1 MSSADLADIINGN
14 VPNPVYSH
22 PPSLP
27 EYQQSLQTLLK
38 KQLSNST
45 MVSPNSVTEADKDV
59 VEIDLDDT
67 LSCSFNNALDTH
79 SKYQSPVYPAIF
91 LNDANNNDNG
101 EYEEDEAAIATVET
115 EDSDI
120 NYDNTSVPDI
130 NEDYFI
136 LTDQVYRGNLCQYYQ
151 VFIV

>member
-1 MSSADLADIINGN
+1 MSSADLVDIINGN
-14 VPNPVYSH
+14 MPNPVYSH

-27 EYQQSLQTLLK
+27 EYQQSLQTFLK
-38 KQLSNST
+38 RQLSNST
-45 MVSPNSVTEADKDV
+45 TISPNSVTEADKDV

-67 LSCSFNNALDTH
+67 LSCPFNNPLDTH

-91 LNDANNNDNG
+91 LNNNNADNV
-101 EYEEDEAAIATVET
+101 EHEQDEAAIATIET
-115 EDSDI
+115 KDNDM
-120 NYDNTSVPDI
+120 NHDNTSVPDI

-136 LTDQVYRGNLCQYYQ
+136 LTDQMCQGNLCCCCQ